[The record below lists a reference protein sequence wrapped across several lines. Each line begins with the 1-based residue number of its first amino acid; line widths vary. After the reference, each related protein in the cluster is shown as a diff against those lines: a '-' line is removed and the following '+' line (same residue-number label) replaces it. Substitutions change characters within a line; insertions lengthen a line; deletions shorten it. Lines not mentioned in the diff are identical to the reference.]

1 MNKPLPEH
9 VTRAEVAEVLRL
21 SLRQVD
27 RLAKDGT
34 LKKVK
39 LSASRS
45 GFEREDLDR
54 YLQTLAG
61 GDGYVSRIA
70 LLTIEIPAGAH
81 HDINELAERLDASLC
96 QRLPG
101 CLVKV
106 DGRKINIA
114 WNAALGYRPEQIL

>member
-1 MNKPLPEH
+1 MSKPLPEH
-9 VTRAEVAEVLRL
+9 VTRAEAAEVLRL

-27 RLAKDGT
+27 RLARDGA

-45 GFEREDLDR
+45 GFGREDLDQ
-54 YLQTLAG
+54 YLQNLAG

-70 LLTIEIPAGAH
+70 QLTVEIPTGTGY
-81 HDINELAERLDASLC
+81 DINELAERLDASLC

-101 CLVKV
+101 CLIKV
-106 DGRKINIA
+106 DGRQIHVA
-114 WNAALGYRPEQIL
+114 WNAALGYTPEQIL